1 MTQEQLIEELLMEA
15 SGLGIRQDV
24 LDASE
29 KYIDQ
34 GMDRLDALEAAF
46 SDLTDID
53 DEFSDMHEMY
63 DIYDEDEDDEDWS
76 TADDEYFWGEEDED
90 E

>member
-15 SGLGIRQDV
+15 SGLGIRQEV

-34 GMDRLDALEAAF
+34 GMTQLDALETAF
-46 SDLTDID
+46 NELTDEDYVD
-53 DEFSDMHEMY
+53 DDYSDF
-63 DIYDEDEDDEDWS
+63 DNIPDFPD
-76 TADDEYFWGEEDED
+76 FGEEDDDWSYNED
-90 E
+90 LDL